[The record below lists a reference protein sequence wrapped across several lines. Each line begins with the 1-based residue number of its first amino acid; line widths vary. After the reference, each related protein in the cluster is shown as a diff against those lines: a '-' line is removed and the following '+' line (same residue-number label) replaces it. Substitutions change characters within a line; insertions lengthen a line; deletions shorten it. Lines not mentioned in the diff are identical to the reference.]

1 MYLKYI
7 VHGLEIRLMISEVYI
22 NENANQWLQRNY
34 EISTLILEMT

>member
-22 NENANQWLQRNY
+22 NQWLQRNY
-34 EISTLILEMT
+34 NISTLILEIT